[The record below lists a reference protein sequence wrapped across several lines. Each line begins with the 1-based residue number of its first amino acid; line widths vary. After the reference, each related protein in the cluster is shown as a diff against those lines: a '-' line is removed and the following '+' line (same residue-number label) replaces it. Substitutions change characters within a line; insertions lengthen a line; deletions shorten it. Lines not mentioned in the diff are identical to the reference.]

1 VSSWLDPWAKRAATP
16 DDDAAQAHPSATPIG
31 PTAARPSR
39 RDVLKKAALVGGLV
53 WTVPVIST
61 ALAPAASAS
70 GGGLGL
76 PCSPEGS
83 TCTGGSVCFTG
94 ICGAPGAPCAGG
106 CYSSTCG
113 KGVCGGK
120 NASCGGGVLCAPGL
134 TCAKNGKCK

>member
-1 VSSWLDPWAKRAATP
+1 MSNWLDRWARRTATST
-16 DDDAAQAHPSATPIG
+16 DDAAPTPSVVMPVEPVAAHPS
-31 PTAARPSR
+31 R
-39 RDVLKKAALVGGLV
+39 RAVLKKAGLVGGLV

-113 KGVCGGK
+113 QGVCGGK
-120 NASCGGGVLCAPGL
+120 NASCGAGVLCAPAL
-134 TCAKNGKCK
+134 TCKNGKCK